1 VAEQFDTLLMVMTG
15 HSLKGEETL
24 WQAFQKLKNA
34 RNKFVHEG
42 TPKIGNTAALTEMEA
57 LMLVGQAE
65 AIVAKI
71 REWIPENLRWPVF
84 VAQSKLEFSLP
95 IFDQPKKEPAANPSS
110 MV

>member
-1 VAEQFDTLLMVMTG
+1 LLDSRAALPHVGTL
-15 HSLKGEETL
+15 KDEDTL

-65 AIVAKI
+65 AIVARI

-95 IFDQPKKEPAANPSS
+95 IFDQPKKEPTANPSS